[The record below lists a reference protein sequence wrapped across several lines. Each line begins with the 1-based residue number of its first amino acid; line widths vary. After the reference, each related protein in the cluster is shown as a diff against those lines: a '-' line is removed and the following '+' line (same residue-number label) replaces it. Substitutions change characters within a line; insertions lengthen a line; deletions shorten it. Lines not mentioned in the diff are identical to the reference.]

1 MFLQHGN
8 NQIQWEIQFM
18 IINDN
23 IDFVTVIYK
32 RLDYAKLIHES
43 IINML
48 IILIHSMLLIMV
60 IMQMIVLN

>member
-32 RLDYAKLIHES
+32 RLDYAKLTPLLTAALQEICKKKKVYF
-43 IINML
+43 IND
-48 IILIHSMLLIMV
+48 
-60 IMQMIVLN
+60 

>member
-1 MFLQHGN
+1 MQHGN

-43 IINML
+43 IKKYVDYPYTFYVVNN
-48 IILIHSMLLIMV
+48 HN
-60 IMQMIVLN
+60 VLFF